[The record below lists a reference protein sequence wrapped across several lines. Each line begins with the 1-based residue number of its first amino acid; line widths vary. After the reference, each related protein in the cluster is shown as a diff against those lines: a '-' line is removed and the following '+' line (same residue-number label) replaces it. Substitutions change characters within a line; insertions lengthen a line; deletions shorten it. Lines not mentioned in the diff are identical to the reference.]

1 MFLIIILLLAAAVSL
16 AFTPTGLLGKAL
28 SACGTLL
35 CYLGVIIFIT
45 LSFTRALR
53 SGAKH

>member
-1 MFLIIILLLAAAVSL
+1 MFLIIMLLLAAAVSI
-16 AFTPTGLLGKAL
+16 AFTTTGLLGKAL